1 MFQELQTRQLLN
13 LLHQSS
19 AASVFRGRPDD
30 TDDAKPPAGSAEDE
44 TGQRLLLSLRTP
56 STSFEENK
64 PGRAPPLSPEGPPK
78 IQNAHQQRGDQP
90 LIFEVRRRMSITAL
104 DL

>member
-1 MFQELQTRQLLN
+1 
-13 LLHQSS
+13 
-19 AASVFRGRPDD
+19 
-30 TDDAKPPAGSAEDE
+30 
-44 TGQRLLLSLRTP
+44 LLSLRTP

-90 LIFEVRRRMSITAL
+90 LLFEVRRRMSVTAL
-104 DL
+104 DHLFELTLCRVHEILATAKSKESRNQP